1 MKKLPLV
8 LAVVY
13 GTVCTSGHAQKTP
26 SIPEAIIP
34 GDPAPADTAA
44 TARRVSGVGRCRV
57 HFDHEGRAD
66 SVAMTRSTGSA
77 ALDEDALRSARR
89 NWRGLPD
96 STASVPVKY
105 SAAPVHKGGTIRYE
119 TPIPTYPVWAERNRY
134 SGTCLLQVL
143 FDTGGKASFAV
154 VIKSSGNKALDD
166 FTVRYALDH
175 WKSSGLEESILTY
188 PVTYLYREHK
198 EPHTTNQPFTNLPNV
213 PGVSFY

>member
-13 GTVCTSGHAQKTP
+13 GTVCTSGNAQKTS

-34 GDPAPADTAA
+34 GDPVPADTVA
-44 TARRVSGVGRCRV
+44 TTRRVSGAGMCRV
-57 HFDHEGRAD
+57 HFDQDGRAD
-66 SVAMTRSTGSA
+66 SVTMTRSTGSA
-77 ALDEDALRSARR
+77 TLDEDALRSARR

-96 STASVPVKY
+96 SMASVPVKY
-105 SAAPVHKGGTIRYE
+105 STAPVNKGGTIRYD
-119 TPIPTYPVWAERNRY
+119 TPVPSYPIWAELRQTA
-134 SGTCLLQVL
+134 GTCLLQVL
-143 FDTGGKASFAV
+143 FNKEGRASFAV
-154 VIKSSGNKALDD
+154 VVKSSGSKALDD
-166 FTVRYALDH
+166 YTVRYALDH

-198 EPHTTNQPFTNLPNV
+198 EPFTNLPSV